1 VRKKLIDL
9 SKKRKSLI
17 NSNQYLIRN
26 SKEFEGINNNINDI
40 KINSNI
46 TNVLTETK
54 IKKEAESI
62 PLNIND

>member
-26 SKEFEGINNNINDI
+26 SKEFEGINNNIVDI